1 MAPLLQKMLSHD
13 VNIDNGT
20 GKEKDKEM
28 KQNEQEA
35 ELISMNINTHDD
47 LQIEPTLNSDLQI
60 EPTLNSCLEDK
71 NLKLPVGQRDLKK
84 KS

>member
-47 LQIEPTLNSDLQI
+47 LQIEPTLNS
-60 EPTLNSCLEDK
+60 CLEDK
-71 NLKLPVGQRDLKK
+71 NLKLPVGQRDLKN

>member
-20 GKEKDKEM
+20 GKEDKVM

-35 ELISMNINTHDD
+35 ELISMNINTHD
-47 LQIEPTLNSDLQI
+47 DLQI

>member
-20 GKEKDKEM
+20 GKEM

-47 LQIEPTLNSDLQI
+47 LQIEPTLNS
-60 EPTLNSCLEDK
+60 CLEDK